1 MTLTKKLIIGI
12 LGMSAVIWMF
22 GAGAGRLYFQPHET
36 LTNAIAAATERND
49 TYTSALAKVPGIEKQ
64 LESFVNR
71 TLGGDL
77 ESVDHRLRTRLNRI
91 AEQLE
96 LTDVAVSTGRAV
108 ARQTPAKRKFSRR
121 DRELR
126 DEIDFVELN
135 SWITVTASLE
145 QALSL
150 VDRIEAEP
158 WIKRI
163 DQFNLDPKDNGETFS
178 ATIRLT
184 TLFLP
189 GREPGERESPPY
201 DPARVERFVSLV
213 NLNPFRIPEIESP
226 TSPAPAPAETPGQW
240 VITGIAEGPD
250 GPEVWLLNNSSGA
263 AKILLP
269 GETFENVT
277 LISTQDDR
285 AVFQFQSS
293 QFIISIGGNLNDRSR
308 PKQ

>member
-1 MTLTKKLIIGI
+1 MTLLQKII
-12 LGMSAVIWMF
+12 LGAVATLVFAWLF
-22 GAGAGRLYFQPHET
+22 GAGASRVYFQPHET
-36 LTNAIAAATERND
+36 LSSEIASTTERID
-49 TYTSALAKVPGIEKQ
+49 RFTSALAKVPGIEKQ
-64 LESFVNR
+64 IESFVNR

-77 ESVDHRLRTRLNRI
+77 ESVDHRLRARLNRI

-96 LTDVAVSTGRAV
+96 LADIVVGTGRAV
-108 ARQTPAKRKFSRR
+108 SRQTPAKRRFSRR
-121 DRELR
+121 ESELR
-126 DEIDFVELN
+126 DEIDFVELS
-135 SWITVTASLE
+135 SWVSVTGSL
-145 QALSL
+145 ARVLNL
-150 VDRIEAEP
+150 ADRIEAEP

-163 DQFNLDPKDNGETFS
+163 DQFTLDPKDNGETFS
-178 ATIRLT
+178 ATVRLT

-201 DPARVERFVSLV
+201 DLARVERFVSLV
-213 NLNPFRIPEIESP
+213 NLNPFRIPDIETP
-226 TSPAPAPAETPGQW
+226 ISPAPAPADTPGQW

-293 QFIISIGGNLNDRSR
+293 QYIILIGGNLNDRSR